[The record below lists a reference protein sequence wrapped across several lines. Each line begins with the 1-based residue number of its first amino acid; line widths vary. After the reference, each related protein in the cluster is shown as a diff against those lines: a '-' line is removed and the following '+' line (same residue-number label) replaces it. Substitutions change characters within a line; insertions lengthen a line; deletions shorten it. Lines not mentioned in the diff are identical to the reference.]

1 MLQTPYSNIHP
12 IAMTILPEP
21 AAARQTV
28 FILDDH
34 DIVRFGLA
42 TLLKSCESFE
52 VLGTASNL
60 SDGVKAIERLKP
72 ALVVTDMSMDD
83 SKGLDTVRA
92 VIAAQAGRKVL
103 VVSMHDELIYAEQVI
118 ALGAQGYLMKESAQA
133 QVVFACQTVLGGDS
147 WVSQKVSTH
156 LLNRIMKRSRTGGSP
171 APSTGPLSAREVEV
185 FEKIGMGKTTKEIAF
200 DLNLSPRTVDIHRAN
215 IKRKFGLKSGA
226 EVVAFAVQ
234 RT

>member
-1 MLQTPYSNIHP
+1 MTDQLQ
-12 IAMTILPEP
+12 P
-21 AAARQTV
+21 AALQTV

-42 TLLKSCESFE
+42 TLLKSCGSFE

-60 SDGVKAIERLKP
+60 SEGIKAIENLKP

-103 VVSMHDELIYAEQVI
+103 VISMHDELIYAEQVI

-133 QVVFACQTVLGGDS
+133 HVVFACQTVLGGDS

-156 LLNRIMKRSRTGGSP
+156 LLNRIMKRSRTGSG
-171 APSTGPLSAREVEV
+171 APSTGTLSAREVEV

-226 EVVAFAVQ
+226 EVVAFAVS

>member
-1 MLQTPYSNIHP
+1 MTDLLQ
-12 IAMTILPEP
+12 P
-21 AAARQTV
+21 ACAPQTV

-42 TLLKSCESFE
+42 TLLKSCESFK

-60 SDGVKAIERLKP
+60 TDGVKAIESFKP
-72 ALVVTDMSMDD
+72 TLVVTDMSMGD

-103 VVSMHDELIYAEQVI
+103 VISMHDELIYAEQVI

-133 QVVFACQTVLGGDS
+133 HVVFACQTVLGGDS

-156 LLNRIMKRSRTGGSP
+156 LLNRIMKRSRTNGS
-171 APSTGPLSAREVEV
+171 APTTGPLSAREVEV

-226 EVVAFAVQ
+226 EVVAFAVS